1 MKFIEIITVMEN
13 IALKLTYNEI
23 GDLKSE
29 QDRLI
34 ADGKMRKPKMIVGFT
49 SEEREMFD
57 NGIPMET
64 VFEHLTEQ
72 VMVC

>member
-1 MKFIEIITVMEN
+1 MED

-23 GDLKSE
+23 GRLKSE
-29 QDRLI
+29 QDHLV
-34 ADGKMRKPKMIVGFT
+34 AAGKIRKPKMTVGFT
-49 SEEREMFD
+49 SEERKMFD